1 LLHISRFLDDRD
13 TTSLQR
19 LLSRVA
25 QSTVSTHYIERK
37 HMSNQHREMPGS
49 GVLFWEDENMR
60 RSDKAP
66 DYKGFVLLEH
76 DYKAGEKL
84 KLGGWVKQ
92 TSVGKTLISLREDAW
107 QKKQQMEKEPR
118 EEVPAYRKRKDDDLP
133 F

>member
-1 LLHISRFLDDRD
+1 
-13 TTSLQR
+13 
-19 LLSRVA
+19 
-25 QSTVSTHYIERK
+25 
-37 HMSNQHREMPGS
+37 MSNQHREMPGS

-66 DYKGFVLLEH
+66 DYKGFVLLEY

>member
-1 LLHISRFLDDRD
+1 
-13 TTSLQR
+13 
-19 LLSRVA
+19 
-25 QSTVSTHYIERK
+25 
-37 HMSNQHREMPGS
+37 MSNQHREMPGS

-107 QKKQQMEKEPR
+107 QIWVVRRVAAHAHVVVVAGRHYPR
-118 EEVPAYRKRKDDDLP
+118 LQ
-133 F
+133 